1 MASVHL
7 DGMLREF
14 VRVRN
19 VDLPASDVRSLLLEL
34 EHRYPRLT
42 GKIRDETGQIRRFV
56 RVFVNGDDVAGL
68 KGLDTAVGANDQVD
82 ILHSIAGG

>member
-19 VDLPASDVRSLLLEL
+19 VDLEASDVRALLSEL

-42 GKIRDETGQIRRFV
+42 GKLRDETGQIRRFV
-56 RVFVNGDDVAGL
+56 RVFVNGDDVAAL
-68 KGLDTAVGANDQVD
+68 NGLDTAVHADDKVD